1 MEEDQKFLTVILISH
16 ILEDSKRDDR
26 ICLNHGKV
34 EAFMCATN
42 TLIISPHGLS
52 VCVLVTT
59 LRPAKAD
66 EL

>member
-52 VCVLVTT
+52 ETC
-59 LRPAKAD
+59 
-66 EL
+66 ESG